1 MDVLKLMQDNPM
13 QPGESVMGYARR
25 LSKKYGCHTQ
35 SVRKQYYKLKKRN
48 EHQALYAQAE
58 SVGFN
63 ADEVGHYW
71 YKSKHIS
78 AHVKPEKISYENLRD
93 DLIRELSAY
102 SPIFPKIDHPVN
114 TDPHL
119 LVIDPADV
127 HIGKLANEF
136 GTGDRYNSDI
146 AIKRVI
152 EGVLG
157 VLRKARGYEIDQILF
172 VAGNDIIHTDNTKRT
187 TTNGTP
193 QDTDGMWYDNFMDAK
208 DLYIRVIELLLNYA
222 PVHYC
227 FNPSN
232 HDFVQGLLLSDV
244 IHTYFRNHPN
254 MTFDVDLKHRKYYT
268 YGVNLIGTTHGD
280 GAKQADLPLLAANES
295 EDWSKC
301 KHRYIYTHHVHHK
314 NSKDYPGVTVES
326 LRSPSGADYWH
337 HKAGYQHA
345 PKAIEGFLHHPEFGQ
360 VARFTHLF

>member
-1 MDVLKLMQDNPM
+1 MDVLKLMQDNPIRE
-13 QPGESVMGYARR
+13 GESVTGYARR
-25 LSKKYGCHTQ
+25 LSKKFGCHPQ
-35 SVRKQYYKLKKRN
+35 GVRNHFYKLKRKN
-48 EHQALYAQAE
+48 QHQALYAKADE
-58 SVGFN
+58 VGFN

-78 AHVKPEKISYENLRD
+78 AHVKPEKVSYENLRD

-102 SPIFPKIDHPVN
+102 SPIFENIHYPEKDH
-114 TDPHL
+114 PHL

-127 HIGKLANEF
+127 HIGKLATEF
-136 GTGDRYNSDI
+136 GTGDTYNSEI
-146 AIKRVI
+146 AQKRVI

-157 VLRKARGYEIDQILF
+157 VLRKARGYDIDQILF

-208 DLYIRVIELLLNYA
+208 DLYVRVIEMLLKVA

-232 HDFVQGLLLSDV
+232 HDYVQGFLLSDV
-244 IHTYFRNHPN
+244 IYTYFRNHEG
-254 MTFDVDLKHRKYYT
+254 MTFDNNLKHRKYYV
-268 YGVNLIGTTHGD
+268 YGQNLIGTTHGD
-280 GAKQADLPLLAANES
+280 GAKRDSLPGLMSVES
-295 EDWSKC
+295 KDWSRC
-301 KHRYIYTHHVHHK
+301 KHRYIYTHHIHHK
-314 NSKDYPGVTVES
+314 DAKDYPGVTVES
-326 LRSPSGADYWH
+326 LRSPSGADGWH

-345 PKAIEGFLHHPEFGQ
+345 PKAIEGFLHHPEKGQ